1 MTAYI
6 GMHHGLLQGG
16 VFGVIALLVIVVG
29 VLSYRSWVARSENRH
44 IDRDDRDMSSERG
57 FGDPKSHGV

>member
-6 GMHHGLLQGG
+6 GYHHGLLQGAI
-16 VFGVIALLVIVVG
+16 FGAIALLVIVLG

-44 IDRDDRDMSSERG
+44 ILRDDERRSDQG
-57 FGDPKSHGV
+57 VSDPKSHGV